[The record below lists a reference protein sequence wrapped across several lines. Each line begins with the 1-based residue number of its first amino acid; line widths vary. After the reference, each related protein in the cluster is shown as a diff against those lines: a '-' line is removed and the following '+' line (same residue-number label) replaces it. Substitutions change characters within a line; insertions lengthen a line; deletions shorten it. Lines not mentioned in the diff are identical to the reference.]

1 MCYENVLLSL
11 FSLSSR
17 GDGQRNRTMKRAIIR
32 GLCCGAIGLMSA
44 LWQDVV
50 CAQGAEGAYIADS
63 HVAVERVRQLSV
75 ELDNLSFFKDNEYS
89 GKVVKGYSLPGFWLQ
104 PKLVYYPL
112 ERMKVELGAHLLVYH
127 GANKYPSMAY
137 QDIAQWKGSQ
147 YQKGTHIL
155 PYFRAQM
162 ALSEQV
168 DVVLGNLYG
177 AANHRLIEPLYNPE
191 LNLTCDPEM
200 GLQVLYHARRF
211 DLDAW
216 VNWQSFIFKE
226 DSHQEAFTVGVSG
239 RVKYNDPSAPFHFY
253 SPVQALVQHRGGAI
267 DTITTQS
274 VQTLMNGAVGVG
286 VCWQPGYRYLRRMG
300 FEVDLLGYYQ
310 QAGTLWPLDQGYG
323 VYARLFADV
332 RDFRLK
338 GAYWQAKDFI
348 SLFGNPY
355 FSAASLT
362 DPGATFANPKLLY
375 FGAEYG
381 RSLGKGFHFLV
392 EVDYFQRLSD
402 QLQGADG
409 LPISA
414 SSGSGFSAS
423 VCMRINPSFL
433 LKQF

>member
-1 MCYENVLLSL
+1 MRYENALFSL

-17 GDGQRNRTMKRAIIR
+17 SDGQRKERMKRAIIR
-32 GLCCGAIGLMSA
+32 FLCYGTIWLVSV
-44 LWQDVV
+44 LWQGVV
-50 CAQGAEGAYIADS
+50 RAQGTEGAYIADS
-63 HVAVERVRQLSV
+63 HVAVGRVRQLSV

-112 ERMKVELGAHLLVYH
+112 ERVKVELGSHLLVYH

-137 QDIAQWKGSQ
+137 QDIAQWKGNQ

-200 GLQVLYHARRF
+200 GLQVLYRTRRF

-226 DSHQEAFTVGVSG
+226 DTHQEAFTVGLSG
-239 RVKYNDPSAPFHFY
+239 RVKYNDPSALFHFY
-253 SPVQALVQHRGGAI
+253 SPVQALVQHRGGEI

-286 VCWQPGYRYLRRMG
+286 VSWQLGYRYLQRIG
-300 FEVDLLGYYQ
+300 FEVDMLGYYQ
-310 QAGTLWPLDQGYG
+310 QAGALWPLDQGYG
-323 VYARLFADV
+323 VYTRLSADV

-362 DPGATFANPKLLY
+362 DLGATFVHPKLIYL
-375 FGAEYG
+375 GAEYG
-381 RSLGKGFHFLV
+381 RSLGKGFYFLV

-402 QLQGADG
+402 QLRGADG
-409 LPISA
+409 APISA